1 MASLYIC
8 RPAKGRDH
16 RKWRPEREAVE
27 ALVIG
32 TVICGE
38 GPISTYLTT
47 TNWALP
53 LPHIP

>member
-1 MASLYIC
+1 MACLYIC

-16 RKWRPEREAVE
+16 RKWRSEREAVE

-32 TVICGE
+32 TIICGE

-53 LPHIP
+53 FPHIP